1 MSSVKT
7 QFEIDRLLPE
17 QEESIRAFMEKGNM
31 FVNLPTGHGKSLI
44 FQCLP
49 IVGDVLTSKACGS
62 SLLVAISPLKASMM
76 DDQVKFLRTIGIPA
90 IAIRDEDHPEIIQ
103 QVINGCYIVVYC
115 SAQCMLSTATWR
127 GILKA
132 VSFREKLIGV
142 AIDEAHCITQW

>member
-17 QEESIRAFMEKGNM
+17 QEESIRAFTEKGNV
-31 FVNLPTGHGKSLI
+31 FVNLSTGHGKSLI

-62 SLLVAISPLKASMM
+62 SLLVAISPLKALM

-90 IAIRDEDHPEIIQ
+90 IAIRDEDDPEIIQ
-103 QVINGCYIVVYC
+103 QVINGCYIIVVYC
-115 SAQCMLSTATWR
+115 FAQCM
-127 GILKA
+127 
-132 VSFREKLIGV
+132 
-142 AIDEAHCITQW
+142 

>member
-17 QEESIRAFMEKGNM
+17 QEVSIRAFMEKGNV

-62 SLLVAISPLKASMM
+62 SLLVAISPLKALM

-90 IAIRDEDHPEIIQ
+90 IAIRDEDDPEIIQ

-132 VSFREKLIGV
+132 VSFREKQIGV
-142 AIDEAHCITQW
+142 AINEAHCITQW